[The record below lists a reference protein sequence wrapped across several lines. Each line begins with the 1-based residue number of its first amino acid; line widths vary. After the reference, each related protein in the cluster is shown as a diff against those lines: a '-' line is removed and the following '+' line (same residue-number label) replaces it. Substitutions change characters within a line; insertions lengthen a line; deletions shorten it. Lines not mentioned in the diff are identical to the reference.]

1 MRRPRIG
8 IPLGLDDRGRW
19 RPGRDYLYIDRRYAD
34 AISVAGGF
42 PVHLP
47 LQKDPESI
55 IDEID
60 GLLLPGG
67 DDLPPDLARSE
78 KAAPDAH
85 FDWTPREQLEF
96 DQALLRRSL
105 AVGLPVLGI
114 CYGMQLLARAG
125 GGNLII
131 HLPTECPEIG
141 NHKLASDDDRHGIV
155 IEPNTRLA
163 RIFGAT
169 KASVNSLHHQAVATV
184 GTRHRVSARSS
195 DDVIEAIEVVSAEEP
210 FELGVQWHPEK
221 LESAESR
228 SLFSDFISGCRSH
241 AQTNRAG

>member
-8 IPLGLDDRGRW
+8 IPLALDDRGRW

-34 AISVAGGF
+34 AISLAGGL

-47 LQKDPESI
+47 LQLDPVAI

-67 DDLPPDLARSE
+67 DDLPPDLARGE
-78 KAAPDAH
+78 KTAPGAVL
-85 FDWTPREQLEF
+85 DWTPREQLDF
-96 DQALLRRSL
+96 DQAILKRSL
-105 AVGLPVLGI
+105 TVGLPVLGI

-131 HLPTECPEIG
+131 HLPTECPQAG
-141 NHKLASDDDRHGIV
+141 NHKLASDDERHDIM
-155 IEPNTRLA
+155 IEPGTRLE
-163 RIFGAT
+163 RLFGAT
-169 KASVNSLHHQAVATV
+169 EASVNSLHHQAVAAV
-184 GTRHRVSARSS
+184 GTRHRISARSP
-195 DDVIEAIEVVSAEEP
+195 DGVIEAIEVASPEAP

-221 LESAESR
+221 LETAESR
-228 SLFSDFISGCRSH
+228 SLFSDFVSSCRDR
-241 AQTNRAG
+241 AQTDQDG